1 MAESAWYRGE
11 GGGLF
16 QFDLPLPSVYAEQER
31 QGRIARVNADGT
43 LWSAEVEPKPR
54 PKPVDVDGEDADLG
68 PVRPS
73 QASPKAQWVDYA
85 QLVSDLSRD
94 EAQALTKA
102 ELVDRFGS

>member
-1 MAESAWYRGE
+1 MAEFAVFRGV
-11 GGGLF
+11 GGGLHRF
-16 QFDLPLPSVYAEQER
+16 QLPLAPAFAAQEVAGLLVRVDEETAPAE
-31 QGRIARVNADGT
+31 
-43 LWSAEVEPKPR
+43 SEPKPR

-102 ELVDRFGS
+102 ELVERFGS

>member
-1 MAESAWYRGE
+1 MAEFAVFRGV
-11 GGGLF
+11 GGGLHRF
-16 QFDLPLPSVYAEQER
+16 QLPLAPAFAALEAKGLLVREDEEPPSA
-31 QGRIARVNADGT
+31 
-43 LWSAEVEPKPR
+43 PKPR

-85 QLVSDLSRD
+85 QLVSDLSHD